1 MKTALLVSLLLNWLE
16 FGTILGF
23 SRTGMLFRTTLKP
36 CPLPRA
42 SSSGLQRLNVYKVQN
57 VIMRR
62 LKVPRI
68 GINSFSHK
76 ATGEFDPEDP
86 WERVLDDL
94 SQSRTEEQENGTG
107 AISGRHAIPMNHT
120 VLLESDRSREDER
133 PDWIFYDSCRLVFH
147 ADNDAFMRLTAL
159 YRELLP
165 AKSATILDLGSSWV
179 SHLPEDLKFKRVEGL
194 GMNEAEL
201 KSNPVLD
208 SWRVQDL
215 NQYPS
220 MRLQDNTYDAVLIS
234 FALQYFKYPDLILAQ
249 CARALKQDGVIVV
262 SWGAGCFKSKA
273 IRAWLD
279 RDEEGRIG
287 LVLHLLAAA
296 GFTDVQIHTDK
307 RVSGLWVGADELF
320 AVSARNP
327 LCIQN
332 IDDLEKV
339 LTHTPQAALA
349 APEDSQDSKDKVLRE
364 REDLGQR
371 PQFSLLPTAGLALGE
386 DSAVLWEDRLQELM
400 SEAQALGIP
409 RSALM

>member
-1 MKTALLVSLLLNWLE
+1 
-16 FGTILGF
+16 
-23 SRTGMLFRTTLKP
+23 
-36 CPLPRA
+36 
-42 SSSGLQRLNVYKVQN
+42 
-57 VIMRR
+57 
-62 LKVPRI
+62 
-68 GINSFSHK
+68 
-76 ATGEFDPEDP
+76 
-86 WERVLDDL
+86 
-94 SQSRTEEQENGTG
+94 
-107 AISGRHAIPMNHT
+107 MNHT

-165 AKSATILDLGSSWV
+165 AKSTTVLDLGSSWV

-215 NQYPS
+215 NQYPN

-296 GFTDVQIHTDK
+296 GFTDVQMHTDK
-307 RVSGLWVGADELF
+307 RVSGLWVGSDELF

-327 LCIQN
+327 LSIQN
-332 IDDLEKV
+332 IDELEKV
-339 LTHTPQAALA
+339 LTHTPQTALA
-349 APEDSQDSKDKVLRE
+349 APEDFQDSKDKVLRE

>member
-1 MKTALLVSLLLNWLE
+1 MKQPALIVSLMLNWLE

-23 SRTGMLFRTTLKP
+23 SRTDMLFSTTLKP
-36 CPLPRA
+36 CPLPHA
-42 SSSGLQRLNVYKVQN
+42 SSSGLQRTNVYKVQK

-68 GINSFSHK
+68 GNSFSHK

-86 WERVLDDL
+86 WEKVLDDL

-107 AISGRHAIPMNHT
+107 AISERHDKAMNHT
-120 VLLESDRSREDER
+120 ESDRTTRNPILESDRSREDES
-133 PDWIFYDSCRLVFH
+133 PDWIFYDSCRLVYH

-215 NQYPS
+215 NQYPN

-296 GFTDVQIHTDK
+296 GFTDVQMHTDK

-327 LCIQN
+327 LSIQK
-332 IDDLEKV
+332 IDELERI
-339 LTHTPQAALA
+339 LTDAALT
-349 APEDSQDSKDKVLRE
+349 EDSKDNVLRE